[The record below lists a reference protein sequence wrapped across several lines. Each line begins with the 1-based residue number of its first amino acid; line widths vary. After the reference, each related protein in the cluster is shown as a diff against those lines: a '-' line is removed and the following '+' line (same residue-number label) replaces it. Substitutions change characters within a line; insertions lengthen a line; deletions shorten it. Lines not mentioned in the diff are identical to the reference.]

1 MKETEVTLGGKDNH
15 SGVTKI
21 SNLSEVGPRPPEE
34 DVDGIETARALQ
46 SLQKLAFLK
55 IMLLDIGI
63 SLGDVVTDLVQGL
76 SLVFD
81 ANWNYSS
88 TAHYGVLVLVTC
100 WLPGPLTLLHFC
112 LHHRGLAW
120 SPLGGAPTI
129 CLAALCL
136 LFFPLLPTLL
146 YVGVLLKSNPV
157 LWETRAKEVKAIA
170 GVTESPIQIV
180 VLGFLM
186 LKGVLV
192 FPWNEEVSS
201 TCIEDELGRRLC
213 LPSLPMVSMTFSVAS
228 ILKAMYDMNLGPLM
242 KDQSTYTSSMLLLS
256 KTPFYMANVIFRWPV
271 LFCRI

>member
-21 SNLSEVGPRPPEE
+21 SNLSEAGPRPPEE

-81 ANWNYSS
+81 ANWNCSS

-120 SPLGGAPTI
+120 SPLGGATTI
-129 CLAALCL
+129 LLAALCL
-136 LFFPLLPTLL
+136 LLFPLLPTLL
-146 YVGVLLKSNPV
+146 YAGVLLSSNPV

-180 VLGFLM
+180 LLGFLM
-186 LKGVLV
+186 LKGVLF
-192 FPWNEEVSS
+192 FPWSEEVSS

-242 KDQSTYTSSMLLLS
+242 KDQSVYTSSTLLLS
-256 KTPFYMANVIFRWPV
+256 KTPFYMANVIFR
-271 LFCRI
+271 